1 MMELAV
7 FFWIAITLFAG
18 VGFLRGW
25 AKELI
30 ATAGIVLALFAIKQ
44 FETLFIDPLT
54 DGRQVAKFN
63 LEALILVA
71 MAFFAYQ
78 TPPERISRSDRIIE
92 REGFQEGVLG
102 AMVGAINGYL
112 MVGSLWWY
120 MDNTQYPLGPY
131 ILPVNPES
139 ASAKLVDILPLS
151 WMLGGDGTLLSI
163 LMIALFVFVIVAV
176 I

>member
-7 FFWIAITLFAG
+7 FFWVSIAFFAG
-18 VGFLRGW
+18 IGFMRGW

-54 DGRQVAKFN
+54 DGRQLAKFN

-78 TPPERISRSDRIIE
+78 TPPDRISRSKRAIV
-92 REGFQEGVLG
+92 REGFQEGILG
-102 AMVGAINGYL
+102 ALAGGINGYL
-112 MVGSLWWY
+112 LVGSLWWY
-120 MDNTQYPLGPY
+120 MDNTQYPLSPHVM
-131 ILPVNPES
+131 PVNPAS
-139 ASAKLVDILPLS
+139 ASAELVNILPLS
-151 WMLGGDGTLLSI
+151 WMLSGDGSLLSL
-163 LMIALFVFVIVAV
+163 LMIGLFVFVIIA
-176 I
+176 II